1 MTQLIS
7 VVDTH
12 KLPQGLLSDL
22 HLQSSKKYIDPENY
36 PTYENVEKGLL
47 FVERRLVD
55 MDEIVGDEVFLGTQ
69 GHGGQQIVRTSVAGN
84 IDATRHSIVEN
95 GLKLTCLPISLVLLN
110 NKKFGFLDGRTRH
123 GIFKNNCKL
132 KNVIADVYKY
142 DLDYTPEEQQ
152 LAGQRFAMRANF
164 DEAPGSPFTM
174 EEIVRHTFNAVHNGW
189 ISKNGIRKEIL
200 LVNDNQF
207 SLLKVNK
214 MVLQTENE
222 IAQHKA
228 GVPLCNTYDERS
240 ASNWLAYDAKIQS
253 NQNNNGIYYLTVSSS
268 FGTKFIPWVARKYQ
282 ELLQDIAVNNKT
294 KCKQLRVIVYVGT
307 LASSDL
313 EASWKIGIDRFRNK
327 VEKLMSYVCK
337 TWFVDTPDIANK
349 VVLYGAIP
357 AVYGLSEDYPMDK
370 IVRFKQDLNDQTFD
384 EIDTPKTLDDYLDI
398 D

>member
-7 VVDTH
+7 EVDTH
-12 KLPQGLLSDL
+12 KLPNGLLSDL

-174 EEIVRHTFNAVHNGW
+174 EEIVRHTYC
-189 ISKNGIRKEIL
+189 S
-200 LVNDNQF
+200 
-207 SLLKVNK
+207 
-214 MVLQTENE
+214 
-222 IAQHKA
+222 
-228 GVPLCNTYDERS
+228 C
-240 ASNWLAYDAKIQS
+240 
-253 NQNNNGIYYLTVSSS
+253 SS
-268 FGTKFIPWVARKYQ
+268 TR
-282 ELLQDIAVNNKT
+282 
-294 KCKQLRVIVYVGT
+294 
-307 LASSDL
+307 
-313 EASWKIGIDRFRNK
+313 
-327 VEKLMSYVCK
+327 
-337 TWFVDTPDIANK
+337 
-349 VVLYGAIP
+349 
-357 AVYGLSEDYPMDK
+357 
-370 IVRFKQDLNDQTFD
+370 
-384 EIDTPKTLDDYLDI
+384 
-398 D
+398 